1 MGVSARRGELAA
13 GVDEAGAKVDGEG
26 GRMGDGGG
34 RGIVRE
40 REGVLPGIVDG
51 VEGGIAGVG
60 VRGRRRSAYR
70 NSTTCSLVSYLHV
83 ILNAA
88 ATKSCQQ

>member
-1 MGVSARRGELAA
+1 MGVTARRGELAA
-13 GVDEAGAKVDGEG
+13 GVNDAGAKDDGEG

-40 REGVLPGIVDG
+40 REGVLPGVVDG

-60 VRGRRRSAYR
+60 VRGR
-70 NSTTCSLVSYLHV
+70 
-83 ILNAA
+83 I
-88 ATKSCQQ
+88 